1 MSHLSS
7 RVVPAYAKLNLS
19 LSVVGR
25 RADGYHD
32 IDSILVPID
41 WHDLVGVGVTFATT
55 GRVDLEVTGPA
66 AAGVPLGDS
75 NLTVRAARALE
86 ALAGRPLD
94 VRLWLDK
101 AAPHGAGLGGG
112 SADAAAVLRA
122 GVAGLATLGIAID
135 GELLATAALA
145 IGSDVPAL
153 LALAAHRVRGRGEW
167 LERVPTPALHLV
179 VVSTVPS
186 STPATYAALLP
197 GELRDDGRAAQL
209 AALLATGE
217 APTPTVMGSALEPAA
232 SRADPAVAAAL
243 EKVRAATPE
252 IGWHLTGSGGAVFT
266 TTAGRVEAERL
277 AAAMR
282 SAGFNARACRTIC

>member
-1 MSHLSS
+1 MQNALLSGTVECLDGGVQLGFAGRRALFEQRVARLDHLGADSGFDGAIAHMFAFAGPDALARGSGVGHARSSTSLNLGLGRAARAAYQPGTHEVRSISASVSHLSS

-41 WHDLVGVGVTFATT
+41 WHDLVGVGVTFATA

-101 AAPHGAGLGGG
+101 AVPHGAGLGGG

-153 LALAAHRVRGRGEW
+153 LDLAAHRVRGRGEW
-167 LERVPTPALHLV
+167 LAPVPAPAPH
-179 VVSTVPS
+179 
-186 STPATYAALLP
+186 P
-197 GELRDDGRAAQL
+197 GLR
-209 AALLATGE
+209 
-217 APTPTVMGSALEPAA
+217 
-232 SRADPAVAAAL
+232 VAA
-243 EKVRAATPE
+243 
-252 IGWHLTGSGGAVFT
+252 
-266 TTAGRVEAERL
+266 
-277 AAAMR
+277 
-282 SAGFNARACRTIC
+282 